1 MGGRRWIAALAVAAA
16 IGFGACGDDGS
27 TNAASPEDDEATTTT
42 TAEGQAQTTAA
53 PDPTE
58 AITALYLAFFDGT
71 NTDQESK
78 LALLESPEDMR
89 DIFTRAFSDPAFAGL
104 ISQVQGDV
112 VTVTPTSDTTAELD
126 YRLLLDGQPATEGNF
141 LGRAVLVGDEWR
153 IADSTFCTVVGL
165 GNPAYA
171 QEPVCIDAING

>member
-1 MGGRRWIAALAVAAA
+1 MGGRRWIGALTVAVA

-27 TNAASPEDDEATTTT
+27 TNAAAPEDDGTTTT
-42 TAEGQAQTTAA
+42 PEAQVETTAA
-53 PDPTE
+53 PDPTD
-58 AITALYLAFFDGT
+58 AITALYVAFFDGT

-89 DIFTRAFSDPAFAGL
+89 DVFTRAFGDPAFAGL

-112 VTVTPTSDTTAELD
+112 VTVTPTSDTTAEID
-126 YRLLLDGQPATEGNF
+126 YRLLLDGEPATEGNF
-141 LGRAVLVGDEWR
+141 FGRAVLVGDEWR

-171 QEPVCIDAING
+171 QEPACIDAING